1 MGLSIIPRRLSSK
14 VRALSTKR
22 MPKDRAA
29 RRMVIRQ
36 MLTKCAARTLV
47 VGITVYAATVSKSWK
62 CTAMVDLFCG
72 IVVSISVSWC
82 EL

>member
-1 MGLSIIPRRLSSK
+1 MGLSVIPRRLNSR

-29 RRMVIRQ
+29 RRIVIRQ

-47 VGITVYAATVSKSWK
+47 VGMMVYAAAVSKSWK
-62 CTAMVDLFCG
+62 CTAMVDVFWG
-72 IVVSISVSWC
+72 IVVSMSVS
-82 EL
+82 